1 MSLGDKMKSELQNI
15 KQALEQQKNKI
26 GLIGIRL
33 NVDEVAGNTFAG
45 HITTDWKEISLSY
58 GRDLDLVPD
67 EESKRFASLRGIK
80 DPLLKTGQDVL
91 DHEAG
96 HRENKVGERYGCPY
110 DLETHERIKDKVTR
124 GLQEIG
130 KNGLEQYVTNAFED
144 VLDNINCR
152 RHTDFAGQTLFW
164 NNHGL
169 VNGQDGKYN
178 LFYEAFVKVNLMLA
192 GRAADY
198 SLLKRFFGDK
208 PEVKEAVGQFLGEM
222 RTVTQEE
229 KIFKLHEKSGF
240 QKLFDPTDIRQRA
253 KTWSNLGYSFAVH
266 LGKLLEDQPPQQRMF
281 GSSEGDENSE
291 EQNPFDREMKMPS
304 NRQEIAFG
312 RYQGGEAPLA
322 HRDLQEQ
329 LYDLYKKI
337 SKEIPVETTHYSAS
351 QAMPLVRYGRRFVK
365 EDERKFKFRGVGF
378 KSDGEMGLKT
388 TKHHVEHPVAYKKHP
403 HQFPNF
409 KLALMDRSG
418 SMALNSD
425 NGKEVGN
432 TSYIPWGDNSKY
444 HFALKGYFGI
454 DNFFERQG
462 VAPYIES
469 SVLGFSGESAVRGKS
484 ELVAKSLLTKP
495 SGTTT
500 FDSEGLEKEIED
512 SALVLS
518 ISDGE
523 FSMNGSQKT
532 SFEQK
537 IRTADYAH
545 IQIGGDTAFSTYLK
559 DLGVPVINVKGDED
573 LSRSMVSFVSS
584 YYKQSPKIAGATA

>member
-1 MSLGDKMKSELQNI
+1 
-15 KQALEQQKNKI
+15 
-26 GLIGIRL
+26 
-33 NVDEVAGNTFAG
+33 
-45 HITTDWKEISLSY
+45 
-58 GRDLDLVPD
+58 
-67 EESKRFASLRGIK
+67 
-80 DPLLKTGQDVL
+80 
-91 DHEAG
+91 
-96 HRENKVGERYGCPY
+96 
-110 DLETHERIKDKVTR
+110 
-124 GLQEIG
+124 
-130 KNGLEQYVTNAFED
+130 
-144 VLDNINCR
+144 
-152 RHTDFAGQTLFW
+152 
-164 NNHGL
+164 
-169 VNGQDGKYN
+169 
-178 LFYEAFVKVNLMLA
+178 
-192 GRAADY
+192 
-198 SLLKRFFGDK
+198 
-208 PEVKEAVGQFLGEM
+208 
-222 RTVTQEE
+222 
-229 KIFKLHEKSGF
+229 
-240 QKLFDPTDIRQRA
+240 
-253 KTWSNLGYSFAVH
+253 
-266 LGKLLEDQPPQQRMF
+266 
-281 GSSEGDENSE
+281 
-291 EQNPFDREMKMPS
+291 MKMPS

-378 KSDGEMGLKT
+378 KSDGEMCLKT
-388 TKHHVEHPVAYKKHP
+388 TKHHV
-403 HQFPNF
+403 
-409 KLALMDRSG
+409 
-418 SMALNSD
+418 
-425 NGKEVGN
+425 
-432 TSYIPWGDNSKY
+432 
-444 HFALKGYFGI
+444 ALKGYFGI
-454 DNFFERQG
+454 DNFFKRQG

-469 SVLGFSGESAVRGKS
+469 SVLGFSGKSAVRGKS

-500 FDSEGLEKEIED
+500 FDSEGFEKEIED